1 MGTPMLRTAKAA
13 SWRGK
18 FEIRKLAMSGD
29 KTEIHDLR
37 ERVSALEANM
47 QHMAT
52 KAWVLAGV
60 VGGMGLAAV
69 VALAAFRLFSV

>member
-1 MGTPMLRTAKAA
+1 
-13 SWRGK
+13 
-18 FEIRKLAMSGD
+18 MSGD

-69 VALAAFRLFSV
+69 VALAVIRLFSA